1 MLSNSTVQSRP
12 RSSPLLC
19 FPPSHSRGT
28 EQSLADHVTYRSH
41 IYIYTYAYTHTR
53 HTHKHYNIQHVLQF
67 ACLKAGLTLY
77 TLDPSLATTNPTA
90 SKEALSAALKLTQAN
105 ILITQEAGDDTNYIR
120 LVEDVIPEL
129 RIFNTD
135 DGMPFLAPN
144 FPHLRLAIHAGFD
157 YTDKMGMVPLSD
169 MLCPVDD
176 SQSLVDATGKEVS
189 GTTPLLGEL
198 ELGQDGVP
206 TKKGKVMTNDEVVK
220 SGVWPE
226 FSSILKKEYREVEGV
241 GVIF

>member
-1 MLSNSTVQSRP
+1 
-12 RSSPLLC
+12 
-19 FPPSHSRGT
+19 
-28 EQSLADHVTYRSH
+28 
-41 IYIYTYAYTHTR
+41 
-53 HTHKHYNIQHVLQF
+53 
-67 ACLKAGLTLY
+67 
-77 TLDPSLATTNPTA
+77 
-90 SKEALSAALKLTQAN
+90 
-105 ILITQEAGDDTNYIR
+105 
-120 LVEDVIPEL
+120 
-129 RIFNTD
+129 
-135 DGMPFLAPN
+135 
-144 FPHLRLAIHAGFD
+144 
-157 YTDKMGMVPLSD
+157 MVPLSD

-226 FSSILKKEYREVEGV
+226 FSSILKMEYREVEGV

>member
-1 MLSNSTVQSRP
+1 
-12 RSSPLLC
+12 
-19 FPPSHSRGT
+19 
-28 EQSLADHVTYRSH
+28 
-41 IYIYTYAYTHTR
+41 
-53 HTHKHYNIQHVLQF
+53 
-67 ACLKAGLTLY
+67 
-77 TLDPSLATTNPTA
+77 
-90 SKEALSAALKLTQAN
+90 
-105 ILITQEAGDDTNYIR
+105 
-120 LVEDVIPEL
+120 
-129 RIFNTD
+129 
-135 DGMPFLAPN
+135 
-144 FPHLRLAIHAGFD
+144 
-157 YTDKMGMVPLSD
+157 MVPLSD

-198 ELGQDGVP
+198 QLGQDGVP

>member
-1 MLSNSTVQSRP
+1 
-12 RSSPLLC
+12 
-19 FPPSHSRGT
+19 
-28 EQSLADHVTYRSH
+28 
-41 IYIYTYAYTHTR
+41 
-53 HTHKHYNIQHVLQF
+53 
-67 ACLKAGLTLY
+67 
-77 TLDPSLATTNPTA
+77 
-90 SKEALSAALKLTQAN
+90 
-105 ILITQEAGDDTNYIR
+105 
-120 LVEDVIPEL
+120 
-129 RIFNTD
+129 
-135 DGMPFLAPN
+135 
-144 FPHLRLAIHAGFD
+144 LRLAIHTGFD

>member
-1 MLSNSTVQSRP
+1 M
-12 RSSPLLC
+12 
-19 FPPSHSRGT
+19 
-28 EQSLADHVTYRSH
+28 
-41 IYIYTYAYTHTR
+41 
-53 HTHKHYNIQHVLQF
+53 
-67 ACLKAGLTLY
+67 
-77 TLDPSLATTNPTA
+77 
-90 SKEALSAALKLTQAN
+90 
-105 ILITQEAGDDTNYIR
+105 
-120 LVEDVIPEL
+120 
-129 RIFNTD
+129 
-135 DGMPFLAPN
+135 
-144 FPHLRLAIHAGFD
+144 
-157 YTDKMGMVPLSD
+157 SD

-198 ELGQDGVP
+198 QLGQDGVP

>member
-1 MLSNSTVQSRP
+1 
-12 RSSPLLC
+12 
-19 FPPSHSRGT
+19 
-28 EQSLADHVTYRSH
+28 
-41 IYIYTYAYTHTR
+41 
-53 HTHKHYNIQHVLQF
+53 
-67 ACLKAGLTLY
+67 
-77 TLDPSLATTNPTA
+77 
-90 SKEALSAALKLTQAN
+90 
-105 ILITQEAGDDTNYIR
+105 
-120 LVEDVIPEL
+120 
-129 RIFNTD
+129 
-135 DGMPFLAPN
+135 
-144 FPHLRLAIHAGFD
+144 
-157 YTDKMGMVPLSD
+157 MVPLSD

>member
-1 MLSNSTVQSRP
+1 
-12 RSSPLLC
+12 
-19 FPPSHSRGT
+19 
-28 EQSLADHVTYRSH
+28 
-41 IYIYTYAYTHTR
+41 
-53 HTHKHYNIQHVLQF
+53 
-67 ACLKAGLTLY
+67 
-77 TLDPSLATTNPTA
+77 
-90 SKEALSAALKLTQAN
+90 
-105 ILITQEAGDDTNYIR
+105 
-120 LVEDVIPEL
+120 
-129 RIFNTD
+129 
-135 DGMPFLAPN
+135 
-144 FPHLRLAIHAGFD
+144 
-157 YTDKMGMVPLSD
+157 